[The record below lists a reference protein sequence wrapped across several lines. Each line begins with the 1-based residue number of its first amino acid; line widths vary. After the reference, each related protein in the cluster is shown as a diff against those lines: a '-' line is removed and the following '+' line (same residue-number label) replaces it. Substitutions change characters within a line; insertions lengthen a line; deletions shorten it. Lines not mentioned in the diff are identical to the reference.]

1 MFSAVVVPLKK
12 LFQESCWSKLIGM
25 LLFQMRLITSGNLS
39 LMILRVSEIELPR
52 SLLSNTQRDKI
63 RRVELHGFSDAGKV
77 AYGAKVYIRIE
88 TDDGFSSSLVAS
100 KSRLTPL
107 KEETVPHLE
116 LLGALLLAELITSVR
131 NALKS
136 LIKVDWINCWSDSQI
151 FL

>member
-1 MFSAVVVPLKK
+1 MFVKIDWDAALPDEINNQWKSIIDDI
-12 LFQESCWSKLIGM
+12 ES
-25 LLFQMRLITSGNLS
+25 
-39 LMILRVSEIELPR
+39 VSEIELPR

-100 KSRLTPL
+100 KSRITPL

-136 LIKVDWINCWSDSQI
+136 LIKVDGINCWSDSQI